1 MSRPTS
7 TFPPGTS
14 LHQPSNHNAPQQQ
27 SPVLAARVVS
37 KRAELE
43 NLIQLRDLSNAL
55 ATKMQALE
63 DRISTLKD
71 GTEAV
76 ACVLS
81 NWGNVLQAISMASTK
96 TASLNALFSS
106 EDKRTDSLPVTL
118 VRIPAAEQL

>member
-14 LHQPSNHNAPQQQ
+14 LRQPSNHNAPQQQ

-43 NLIQLRDLSNAL
+43 NLMQLRDLSNAL
-55 ATKMQALE
+55 AMKMQALE

-71 GTEAV
+71 GTEG
-76 ACVLS
+76 L
-81 NWGNVLQAISMASTK
+81 
-96 TASLNALFSS
+96 
-106 EDKRTDSLPVTL
+106 
-118 VRIPAAEQL
+118 